1 MAYNELIKN
10 FEKIRKYMRDF
21 YVYGFKSRSDF
32 DYKSMRAY
40 DDEKRRI
47 ESWLGD
53 YMSFTYKDEKFAY
66 LSVDSRTV
74 QSNPLYKAWKTKSF
88 TDGDVVLHFIIF
100 DILYDWKIK
109 KTLNEIITEV
119 DELLEL
125 EITFDESTIRKKLK
139 EYANEGIINIEKHG
153 KKVLYSRSHDFDISH
168 MRSMIDF
175 SSEIMPCGV
184 IGSFLQDRLPY
195 HNNYFFFKHHYI
207 TSALDSGVLLDLFL
221 AIKKKTFIEVD
232 NLGRRFDKA
241 KTIRLVPLKIYI
253 SSQNGRQYLIAY
265 HEKAQLMNAYRL
277 DYLSNVREKEECSFY
292 QELKS
297 ILINNEQYMWGVN
310 SHINFDNT
318 EYVEFTIKIAKN
330 ESYVLKR
337 LEREK
342 RCGFVKKIDNNH
354 YQYSA
359 LLFDLLEIIPWIR
372 TFISYIENIHFSNK
386 RIEKKF
392 LSDLEEM
399 YRMYDIDKGDVL

>member
-1 MAYNELIKN
+1 
-10 FEKIRKYMRDF
+10 MRDF

-47 ESWLGD
+47 ESWLSD

-88 TDGDVVLHFIIF
+88 TDGDIILHFTLF
-100 DILYDWKIK
+100 DILYDEEIK
-109 KTLNEIITEV
+109 KTLNEIITEI
-119 DELLEL
+119 DDLLGL

-153 KKVLYSRSHDFDISH
+153 KKVLYSRSHDFDISY
-168 MRSMIDF
+168 MTSMIDF
-175 SSEIMPCGV
+175 ASEIMPCGV
-184 IGSFLQDRLPY
+184 IGSFLQDRLPH

-207 TSALDSGVLLDLFL
+207 TSALDSGVLLDLFS
-221 AIKKKTFIEVD
+221 AIKKKVFIEVD
-232 NLGRRFDKA
+232 NLGRRFDKP
-241 KTIRLVPLKIYI
+241 KTIRLIPLKIYI

-277 DYLSNVREKEECSFY
+277 DYLSNVKEKEACSFY
-292 QELKS
+292 QEIKN

-318 EYVEFTIKIAKN
+318 EYVEFTIKINKS
-330 ESYVLKR
+330 ELYVLKR

-342 RCGFVKKIDNNH
+342 RCGFVKKIDHEH

-359 LLFDLLEIIPWIR
+359 ILFDLLEIIPWIR
-372 TFISYIENIHFSNK
+372 TFISYIESIHFSNK

-392 LSDLEEM
+392 FSDLEKM
-399 YRMYDIDKGDVL
+399 YKMYKVDEGDIL